1 MKRVLIIDDHEPSR
15 KTLVKTLTQSGY
27 EIAGQGASRET
38 AVALT
43 TTTSPD
49 IILMA
54 VGLPDI
60 DGIKA
65 ACNIMHAKPPPH
77 PNHQSPRFD
86 HRTTRDKIRCMGYL
100 IKPLRNGT
108 YSSHR
113 AGNIAL
119 PRFSYNPGF
128 ALLRGQRFCRR
139 HSVLYRRIGQC
150 GDYIDS
156 LTRLRYFGPQAL
168 YPGHGK
174 ISTTPI
180 EDIDHAIANAQ
191 NILASKIDGA
201 AEIFY
206 QKSD

>member
-65 ACNIMHAKPPPH
+65 ACNIMQAKPLP
-77 PNHQSPRFD
+77 
-86 HRTTRDKIRCMGYL
+86 IIL
-100 IKPLRNGT
+100 IT
-108 YSSHR
+108 SH
-113 AGNIAL
+113 
-119 PRFSYNPGF
+119 
-128 ALLRGQRFCRR
+128 
-139 HSVLYRRIGQC
+139 H
-150 GDYIDS
+150 D
-156 LTRLRYFGPQAL
+156 
-168 YPGHGK
+168 
-174 ISTTPI
+174 STTVQRATKSGAGLFDQAVEKRNLLQPSSWQYRASEI
-180 EDIDHAIANAQ
+180 FVQPRVCSSPPTAFLPAALCLISPNRAVWRLHRFADSTSLLWPASVVPGARQ
-191 NILASKIDGA
+191 NIDNT
-201 AEIFY
+201 Y
-206 QKSD
+206 